1 MEELTLQINKE
12 KVETSKGVVE
22 YSVCGSGEPNIIL
35 INGGSGPIEGWMK
48 VLEDV
53 SNLSSVFCYNRLGVG
68 GSDKPQENQDGI
80 TIIETLRETLSL
92 IAIDPPYVIVGHSL
106 GGLYANLFARL
117 YPDEVAAIVF
127 LEASHPEDMKL
138 DEYQGK
144 IIKTI
149 NKLLSIFDSLSQH
162 KKLGEVHYVKE
173 TINQINLHEAFPD
186 IPLYVITGTKENRL
200 MPKEALTI
208 RRKNQ
213 LDLLSLTSYSKQT
226 FADNSGHFPQ
236 LTDSNIV
243 IQVIDKAVQKIKE
256 NC

>member
-1 MEELTLQINKE
+1 MQINKE
-12 KVETSKGVVE
+12 KVTTSKGVVE

-53 SNLSSVFCYNRLGVG
+53 SKMSSVFCYNRLGVG

-80 TIIETLRETLSL
+80 AIIETLRETLSL
-92 IAIDPPYVIVGHSL
+92 IGIKPPYVIVGHSL

-117 YPDEVAAIVF
+117 YPDEVAALVF

-149 NKLLSIFDSLSQH
+149 NKLLSIFDSLSKH
-162 KKLGEVHYVKE
+162 KKLGEVHFVKE
-173 TINQINLHEAFPD
+173 TISQLNLRETFPD
-186 IPLYVITGTKENRL
+186 IPLYVVTGTKENRL

-213 LDLLSLTSYSKQT
+213 LDLLSLSKDSKQML
-226 FADNSGHFPQ
+226 ANNSGHFPQ
-236 LTDSNIV
+236 LTEPNLV
-243 IQVIDKAVQKIKE
+243 IGIINEAVQKSRK